1 MTLDNQCETQLR
13 NQVHNI
19 IKSIETGLYETECED
34 GCNAWD
40 YLENALDIEYV
51 SSSRGGYLGARIL
64 VAYGGPSIW
73 INTRNRQVEGY
84 WWTLNYSAGYFED
97 QLGLDDCLEQYFDS
111 TR

>member
-1 MTLDNQCETQLR
+1 MTVDNQCKIQLR
-13 NQVHNI
+13 NQVHSI
-19 IKSIETGLYETECED
+19 IKSIETGQYETECEE

-51 SSSRGGYLGARIL
+51 SSSRGEYLGARIL

-84 WWTLNYSAGYFED
+84 WWSDNYTAGYHED
-97 QLGLDDCLEQYFDS
+97 QLELDDYLEEYFND